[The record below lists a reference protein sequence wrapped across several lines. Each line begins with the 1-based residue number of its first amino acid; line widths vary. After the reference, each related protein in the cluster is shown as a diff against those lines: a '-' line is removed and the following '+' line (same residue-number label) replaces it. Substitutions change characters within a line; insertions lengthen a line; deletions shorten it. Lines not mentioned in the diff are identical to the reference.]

1 MWNMEEWKIRLSAFL
16 VFIFLLA
23 SILFSGF
30 GSQSK
35 YVCRSCGS
43 SQNQGFVSAYIGTY
57 EEPSE
62 PSIEVNELK
71 GKEKEEALR
80 MLLKSKDYDTMLSI
94 GSALGWKVQ
103 LDLAAAAE
111 LKKTYKRSDGAI
123 LHVSRELVV
132 GVPFEARPTELV
144 IAVFFLKPLQHAY
157 LYKLDKSVNILFV
170 LVHTIDGV
178 IVAVPN
184 EEVRTAISPS
194 KISLEFRTSGSCP
207 QCYYP
212 CKRCSQIDWRRVAEC
227 FLCLTDCL
235 ECIYFLNPIRC
246 ITCFA
251 CLALTCPDTC
261 IGGWYD
267 DCCPCD
273 WNTRYSYPECENCF
287 P

>member
-1 MWNMEEWKIRLSAFL
+1 MEEWKIRLSAFL

-132 GVPFEARPTELV
+132 GVPFEARP
-144 IAVFFLKPLQHAY
+144 
-157 LYKLDKSVNILFV
+157 
-170 LVHTIDGV
+170 
-178 IVAVPN
+178 
-184 EEVRTAISPS
+184 
-194 KISLEFRTSGSCP
+194 
-207 QCYYP
+207 
-212 CKRCSQIDWRRVAEC
+212 
-227 FLCLTDCL
+227 
-235 ECIYFLNPIRC
+235 
-246 ITCFA
+246 
-251 CLALTCPDTC
+251 
-261 IGGWYD
+261 
-267 DCCPCD
+267 
-273 WNTRYSYPECENCF
+273 
-287 P
+287 